1 MAYET
6 CGLASGLE
14 DLVAVARHKQITLAA
29 DVLGIPQPTLSRSIA
44 RLSAAVGSPLIEKNG
59 RGIRVTRHG
68 RILAA
73 HAERALAE
81 ILTGIDAIHAE
92 TDPDT
97 GTVIL
102 GFLNSLGPTLIPRL
116 LYGFKASKPR
126 VTVQLVQ
133 HGTDELLAQVIDG
146 HLDLCIAAPLSDR
159 VPPELEAQ
167 PLAAEPLIL
176 LVPEHHHLAG
186 RSQVGVND
194 LLAEPL
200 ITMQPG
206 YGLRDVTDHL
216 LDATHHRPGYVFES
230 QDIPT
235 AVGLV
240 RADLGIAVLPAGHTV
255 HGTIAVPIDSP
266 KASRTIALY
275 WSRDRQ
281 PSPPATHLREHIADT
296 APTLLL
302 ASVIPTS
309 RRPSTTDPK

>member
-14 DLVAVARHKQITLAA
+14 DLVAVAQHERITLAA
-29 DVLGIPQPTLSRSIA
+29 EVLGVPQPTLSRSIA
-44 RLSAAVGSPLIEKNG
+44 RLSSAIGSPLIEKNG

-68 RILAA
+68 RILAD

-81 ILTGIDAIHAE
+81 ILTGIQAIKAE
-92 TDPDT
+92 TGPDT

-102 GFLNSLGPTLIPRL
+102 GFLNSLGPTLIPHL
-116 LYGFKASKPR
+116 LHGFKASNPR

-159 VPPELEAQ
+159 VRPELKAQ

-176 LVPEHHHLAG
+176 LVPEYHHLAG
-186 RSQVGVND
+186 SSQVGVHD

-206 YGLRDVTDHL
+206 YGLRDLTDHL
-216 LDATHHRPGYVFES
+216 LDATHARPRYVFES

-235 AVGLV
+235 AIGLV
-240 RADLGIAVLPAGHTV
+240 RAGLGVAVLPAATQMLGTV
-255 HGTIAVPIDSP
+255 AVPIDSP
-266 KASRTIALY
+266 KARRTISVI
-275 WSRDRQ
+275 WSRDRALA
-281 PSPPATHLREHIADT
+281 PPAVDLLDHIVAT
-296 APTLLL
+296 APTLL
-302 ASVIPTS
+302 
-309 RRPSTTDPK
+309 RRSPSN